1 MTYIEWIKATTARF
15 NVSDVEAELIVT
27 NQSALIPDPDEQV
40 DVMKAKQA
48 LCNEFESVM
57 PLANVTEGGYSV
69 TWNMDA
75 IKAYY
80 RSLCAEL
87 GIPDKTKPK
96 IRNASNRW

>member
-27 NQSALIPDPDEQV
+27 NQSALIPDPSAQV
-40 DVMKAKQA
+40 NVRTAKTA
-48 LCNEFESVM
+48 LCKEFASIM

-69 TWNMDA
+69 SWNMEA
-75 IKAYY
+75 VKAYY

-87 GIPDKTKPK
+87 GMKDVTKPQ